1 MGQVLDRLKYEVIK
15 EGLFDSERFPL
26 VAGMRRCWGVG
37 RGRFGL
43 RADAKRGVYG
53 RIVVEDTTNNLRWGE
68 GSGMRISSKW
78 QLGVFVECMRLRRG
92 CVDGASE

>member
-1 MGQVLDRLKYEVIK
+1 MLDRLKYEVIK
-15 EGLFDSERFPL
+15 ESLFGSERIPL
-26 VAGMRRCWGVG
+26 VADMGRCWGGGGSGGG
-37 RGRFGL
+37 RMR
-43 RADAKRGVYG
+43 RGVQG

-92 CVDGASE
+92 GGHRNVTKFRLS

>member
-1 MGQVLDRLKYEVIK
+1 MLDRLKYEVIK
-15 EGLFDSERFPL
+15 EDLFDSERFPL
-26 VAGMRRCWGVG
+26 VADMGCCLGGGGSGGGRMR
-37 RGRFGL
+37 
-43 RADAKRGVYG
+43 RGVYG

-78 QLGVFVECMRLRRG
+78 QIGVFVECMRLRRG

>member
-1 MGQVLDRLKYEVIK
+1 MLDRLKYEVIK

-26 VAGMRRCWGVG
+26 VADMGRCWGGGGSGGG
-37 RGRFGL
+37 RMR
-43 RADAKRGVYG
+43 RGVYG